1 MQHLQLLSLAV
12 YCDPVPALH
21 CIGLKAPLRRGLCF
35 AGQLRPSAPICLAV
49 TDEDFNSDAPAPQPA
64 WIAQAVPALLVAA
77 VLGLCGLFLQVTKIE
92 TGLGTVLEDVREL
105 KNDSKERLNDI
116 DRRVRALEM
125 SSRLR

>member
-1 MQHLQLLSLAV
+1 M
-12 YCDPVPALH
+12 
-21 CIGLKAPLRRGLCF
+21 
-35 AGQLRPSAPICLAV
+35 
-49 TDEDFNSDAPAPQPA
+49 TDEDHNSAAPAPQPA

-92 TGLGTVLEDVREL
+92 TGLATVLEDVREL

-125 SSRLR
+125 STRPR